1 MVRPSYS
8 VMSVSTVSL
17 GSIQL
22 FDCNLR
28 NVVLRMLFG
37 HVIEQKV
44 ETAEFAYHLLDG
56 LGTKIRIANIAW
68 LLVLLLCRTLLF

>member
-1 MVRPSYS
+1 
-8 VMSVSTVSL
+8 
-17 GSIQL
+17 
-22 FDCNLR
+22 
-28 NVVLRMLFG
+28 MLFG
-37 HVIEQKV
+37 RVIEQKV